1 MGHRTKTI
9 DLRKW
14 LKAEM
19 GFVYDVDAKSYVHEE
34 TQVEVPASVVRQALT
49 QAEPAEIRTMVAESV
64 IRARQRTA

>member
-9 DLRKW
+9 DLRTW
-14 LKAEM
+14 LKTEM

-49 QAEPAEIRTMVAESV
+49 EAEPEEIRNMVADSV
-64 IRARQRTA
+64 IQARQRSA